1 MMTSIGIFRR
11 RYLSNLL
18 AIVLAV
24 SGLQA
29 IAISSAPT
37 ASAGPALSWTQS
49 TIAGA
54 VSNSGVYGQTLATST
69 DGSKV
74 FVAATNRAFLSTNYG
89 VNWTTITALNN
100 LNPDRYQSAAD
111 MSADGTK
118 IYYAFKNQIYYSW
131 DSGQTWTNKTF
142 STKSGLSVWSMDAS
156 NDGTKILITNR
167 DSSEY
172 DYSTNSGETWTQVS
186 DPGGGGWAG
195 AISGD
200 GTKII
205 IANRLGTPRI
215 GPLGGTL
222 TAINLGALDWKSKD
236 FRGAACDL
244 TCTNIL
250 LANTGGGLFT
260 SSDSGATWKLG
271 TNSADSGFRNLQF
284 EGADINSDG
293 TRMAATVSFDIR
305 KDVYISTDFG
315 VTWRTQNVGIVDPQD
330 VAIASTGSAIYALSG
345 GDQSGNYPVQFARST
360 FPIIQTVACSSGGS
374 FTLENNVVTTST
386 LDCAGAVV
394 IPDGVTSIA
403 ANAFSR
409 YNKLDDDERITSV
422 TIPNTVTAIG
432 IGAFRDNRNVSSLT
446 IGTAVTSIGND
457 AFNNL
462 YGLTTLVI
470 PGSVTTIGTRAFA
483 NVNLTSLTLNE
494 GLVTIGDSAFLG
506 NKLVTLVIPNSVTT
520 ISTEAAFSGWGLI
533 ETLTLG
539 SGLTTIGNRT
549 FENQKLQSLTIPPGV
564 TTLGADAFKNYAG
577 STYTYCGT
585 SLMATV
591 LNSAGLTGKTKYCQV
606 AQTSA
611 LTVTSTIATYGSTLT
626 LTTTGGNGS
635 GSISFVVDSGPCTVV
650 GSNLYSSNVGTCMVT
665 ATKAASSNY
674 FAASSTSTA
683 ITVNKGTPTI
693 SLALPASATTATYG
707 TAVTIT
713 ATVSKAGKV
722 TFKSGGTA
730 ITGCTLV
737 SGSTTATCNWTPS
750 AVNASTS
757 LTADFAPDD
766 STKWENLTAAGSK
779 TINVGKATQSVTN
792 TATSTNFNLGQTDTL
807 TATVTAGA
815 SGTVTFSAGGNTLC
829 TTSSLDSAGIASCAW
844 TPTTAGTYSVT
855 SSYSGDSNYVTNTS
869 TSSSIVVNSVITYD
883 VNGGVG
889 TAPTAFTS
897 PGTSTTLPNGST
909 LSKSGYTFGGWST
922 TSSGSAVSSTY
933 SSTISRTLYAV
944 WTANQYV
951 ITYLANSG
959 SGTQAAGSY
968 TTGATATSLPSTTT
982 FTRTGYTFGGWA
994 TSAIST
1000 APVTSY
1006 STSANVS
1013 FYAIWIHGTYTV
1025 TYNANGGSG
1034 TMAAQTS
1041 NATANL
1047 NANTFTYTDRVFNGW
1062 NTSADGTGTTYSNS
1076 VSYPFLANI
1085 TLYAQWGNVIT
1096 FSSQGATSGTPSQT
1110 SRSWSSGSI
1119 NLPQVGTMVK
1129 AGYTF
1134 GGWSNGTTTYAG
1146 GASYT
1151 PTGGITL
1158 NPVWTANTYTIS
1170 FNSNSASSGNVPA
1183 NQTWTAGTT
1192 ARTLSGNIG
1201 SPVLAKSGYTFG
1213 GWATT
1218 ASSTIAVT
1226 TYSSFANQTFYAIW
1240 TPISYTITYALNG
1253 GTSALPT
1260 QANRQIYNTFTLAAT
1275 PTKADYYFAGWSD
1288 SATAT
1293 TYAALATY
1301 SITATSAPAI
1311 TLTAQWIPTY
1321 TLNYVLNGSTSAVT
1335 GEGTYNSGTVVTLT
1349 AAPTRIGYTF
1359 NNWLDSSNVT
1369 HAAGSS
1375 FTMLQNSVLQAQ
1387 WTAILY
1393 PVTYALNGATGTLP
1407 LQSSLAMNS
1416 PFIVSTASVRA
1427 GYTFGGWSDGTS
1439 VYPAGSTY
1447 VIGTSSVTLTA
1458 QWSAIPYSVTY
1469 DLGGGQGTLPTQADG
1484 TIGSTFT
1491 LPATGANPTWI
1502 AHTFIGWSDGAAVY
1516 AAGSTYTFGASN
1528 VTLTAQFSLNGY
1540 TQIAYSFGANGAG
1553 ALPASTSALEGNTI
1567 VVASGS
1573 AVTRSNYAFAGWSD
1587 GSNLYQPGDV
1597 YLVGPEAAPITF
1609 VPNWTSGYNVAYS
1622 TGSGFGIAPV
1632 DPVGRVTGS
1641 TFIVGSA
1648 ETLNRQGFTF
1658 TGWSDGTNVVQ
1669 PGATYTVASANI
1681 TLTAQWIQ
1689 NSLAGIPSGALT
1701 PLANFSIVNGV
1712 SPTGS
1717 FNFGSTTISY
1727 TIPANALSAGTTVAI
1742 YGLTDTSSISGML
1755 PGDKSVV
1762 SSTVISWLSTDGTV
1776 PDASS
1781 PIAMTITNSQIVP
1794 GTVVYAISGSSL
1806 VMLGTATTNGLIT
1819 TTITSDPVIVI
1830 LNAVVVTPPVVTPVV
1845 TAPVVTAPVVTAP
1858 AVVAVPMVMPTI
1870 TSLTFVENAAKTG
1883 GKLVW
1888 VGTNIDSVLFTGTAS
1903 TYPAP
1908 FNYGAFTLSWDG
1920 TLVNMVAGVTY
1931 TMKIEARSSSGG
1943 SESKTIEY
1951 TIAKPVIDTSAAD
1964 AALKA
1969 AQEKAAAEKKAADE
1983 AAAAALKIAREKA
1996 LAEAK
2001 AAAEAA
2007 AIKAAQEKAAA
2018 EAKAA
2023 EEAVALKVAQDKAAA
2038 EAKAAEEA
2046 AALKVAQDKAA
2057 AEAKAAEEAAALKI
2071 AQDKAAADAADLAL
2085 AKKTPILNL
2094 FTWYASGIYSTSQNA
2109 KMKKLTLK
2117 LEPATTLKCVGYINT
2132 KGTTAA
2138 KAKAT
2143 ALAQAKT
2150 TCASAKKLNP
2160 GIKTAVT
2167 TVALAKAPKPLVGA
2181 SNTKAKYRVD
2191 LFAYKG

>member
-11 RYLSNLL
+11 RYISNFL

-37 ASAGPALSWTQS
+37 ASALTWTDVTGPTGRAKDWQHIRTNNDGSVIGVVSQGASQSNLGDLYLSRDSGASWTYTSQPTNNYYGLYRLAISGNGNIAIAADDSYIVKATYSGSAWSYS
-49 TIAGA
+49 TRAWSNPSGSGTNQRCAGYGPNFNSFAASTDGSNWVAGA
-54 VSNSGVYGQTLATST
+54 RDEGCVYTSSNSGVDWSNANIGGTHF
-69 DGSKV
+69 GS
-74 FVAATNRAFLSTNYG
+74 A
-89 VNWTTITALNN
+89 I
-100 LNPDRYQSAAD
+100 
-111 MSADGTK
+111 SADGTIRVTSNSNGN
-118 IYYAFKNQIYYSW
+118 IYRN
-131 DSGQTWTNKTF
+131 SGSGWSAI
-142 STKSGLSVWSMDAS
+142 STSGL
-156 NDGTKILITNR
+156 
-167 DSSEY
+167 
-172 DYSTNSGETWTQVS
+172 
-186 DPGGGGWAG
+186 P
-195 AISGD
+195 
-200 GTKII
+200 
-205 IANRLGTPRI
+205 
-215 GPLGGTL
+215 
-222 TAINLGALDWKSKD
+222 
-236 FRGAACDL
+236 
-244 TCTNIL
+244 
-250 LANTGGGLFT
+250 
-260 SSDSGATWKLG
+260 
-271 TNSADSGFRNLQF
+271 
-284 EGADINSDG
+284 
-293 TRMAATVSFDIR
+293 
-305 KDVYISTDFG
+305 
-315 VTWRTQNVGIVDPQD
+315 
-330 VAIASTGSAIYALSG
+330 ASTGWSFIAC
-345 GDQSGNYPVQFARST
+345 DST
-360 FPIIQTVACSSGGS
+360 CT
-374 FTLENNVVTTST
+374 
-386 LDCAGAVV
+386 
-394 IPDGVTSIA
+394 
-403 ANAFSR
+403 
-409 YNKLDDDERITSV
+409 K
-422 TIPNTVTAIG
+422 
-432 IGAFRDNRNVSSLT
+432 
-446 IGTAVTSIGND
+446 
-457 AFNNL
+457 
-462 YGLTTLVI
+462 
-470 PGSVTTIGTRAFA
+470 
-483 NVNLTSLTLNE
+483 
-494 GLVTIGDSAFLG
+494 
-506 NKLVTLVIPNSVTT
+506 
-520 ISTEAAFSGWGLI
+520 
-533 ETLTLG
+533 
-539 SGLTTIGNRT
+539 
-549 FENQKLQSLTIPPGV
+549 
-564 TTLGADAFKNYAG
+564 
-577 STYTYCGT
+577 
-585 SLMATV
+585 MA
-591 LNSAGLTGKTKYCQV
+591 
-606 AQTSA
+606 
-611 LTVTSTIATYGSTLT
+611 IATYGGKIY
-626 LTTTGGNGS
+626 TT
-635 GSISFVVDSGPCTVV
+635 
-650 GSNLYSSNVGTCMVT
+650 SNLGANWSAGGSANRNTVDLSMSLDGSVIAIADGSEIYISKDLGASWVGQGQTGKTWTGVT
-665 ATKAASSNY
+665 VSGDGKKIYAAANDGTIRKTDNLATQTITFNDPLDMTFGAADQ
-674 FAASSTSTA
+674 AITASSTSGLTVTLASSTTSVCTIISNSIRIVSAGTCTVTA
-683 ITVNKGTPTI
+683 NQAGNGVYAPATQVSNNVIISKASSSVSATGSTTFTYSGLPQGPASSSVSGSTGAVTYSYVGITPTSYTASATRPTNAGSYSVTATVATDTNYLSASSTPYTFTISKNTLEITASSPTVNYGAAKPTI
-693 SLALPASATTATYG
+693 TASFSGLLNGDASTVVTGQTCDTGYTTTSPAGSLPATSCSGGTASNYTITYVSGAVIINKIAPTLSLALPSNVLTATFG
-707 TAVTIT
+707 TAVVIT
-713 ATVSKAGKV
+713 ATVSKPGTV
-722 TFKSGGTA
+722 TFKSGGNA
-730 ITGCTLV
+730 ITGCTEAAA
-737 SGSTTATCNWTPS
+737 TTTGTCNWTP
-750 AVNASTS
+750 NATNSTTV
-757 LTADFAPDD
+757 LTADFVPTD
-766 STKWENLTAAGSK
+766 STNYTSLTAAGSK
-779 TINVGKATQSVTN
+779 TINVGKATQAVIIS
-792 TATSTNFNLGQTDTL
+792 ATSTNFNLGVSDTL
-807 TATVTAGA
+807 TATVSAGA
-815 SGTVTFSAGGNTLC
+815 TGTATFNAGGNALC
-829 TTSSLDSAGIASCAW
+829 TTGSLNEAGAAQCAW
-844 TPTTAGTYSVT
+844 TPTVAGTYSVT
-855 SSYSGDSNYVTNTS
+855 ATYSGDSNYVTGTS
-869 TSSSIVVNSVITYD
+869 SSSSIVVNSVITYD
-883 VNGGVG
+883 VNGGTG
-889 TAPTAFTS
+889 NAPSAFTS
-897 PGTSTTLPNGST
+897 PGTSTTLPLGT
-909 LSKSGYTFGGWST
+909 GLSKSGYTFGGWST
-922 TSSGSAVSSTY
+922 TSGGSAVSSTY
-933 SSTISRTLYAV
+933 SSTISRTLYAI

-959 SGTQAAGSY
+959 SGTQTAGSY

-994 TSAIST
+994 TSATST
-1000 APVTSY
+1000 TPVTSY

-1062 NTSADGTGTTYSNS
+1062 NTSADGSGILYSNS
-1076 VSYPFLANI
+1076 ASYPFLANI

-1110 SRSWSSGSI
+1110 SRSWSSGAI

-1158 NPVWTANTYTIS
+1158 NPVWNAITYTIS

-1213 GWATT
+1213 GWATS
-1218 ASSTIAVT
+1218 ASSTAAVT

-1349 AAPTRIGYTF
+1349 AAPTRTGYTF

-1416 PFIVSTASVRA
+1416 PFVVSTAPVRA

-1447 VIGTSSVTLTA
+1447 VMGTSSVTLTA

-1540 TQIAYSFGANGAG
+1540 TQIAYSLGANGAG

-1806 VMLGTATTNGLIT
+1806 VMLGTATTNGSIT

-1858 AVVAVPMVMPTI
+1858 AVVAVPVVTPTI

-1931 TMKIEARSSSGG
+1931 TMKIEARSSTGG

-1951 TIAKPVIDTSAAD
+1951 IIAKPVIDTSVAD

-1983 AAAAALKIAREKA
+1983 AAAAALKIAQEKA
-1996 LAEAK
+1996 LPRLRPQQMPLYSK
-2001 AAAEAA
+2001 AH
-2007 AIKAAQEKAAA
+2007 KKKQLPRLRPQ
-2018 EAKAA
+2018 
-2023 EEAVALKVAQDKAAA
+2023 LKQQQ
-2038 EAKAAEEA
+2038 
-2046 AALKVAQDKAA
+2046 LKLHK
-2057 AEAKAAEEAAALKI
+2057 
-2071 AQDKAAADAADLAL
+2071 
-2085 AKKTPILNL
+2085 
-2094 FTWYASGIYSTSQNA
+2094 
-2109 KMKKLTLK
+2109 KKLQLK
-2117 LEPATTLKCVGYINT
+2117 
-2132 KGTTAA
+2132 
-2138 KAKAT
+2138 
-2143 ALAQAKT
+2143 Q
-2150 TCASAKKLNP
+2150 KLR
-2160 GIKTAVT
+2160 KR
-2167 TVALAKAPKPLVGA
+2167 PL
-2181 SNTKAKYRVD
+2181 R
-2191 LFAYKG
+2191 

>member
-1 MMTSIGIFRR
+1 MMISIGIFRR
-11 RYLSNLL
+11 RYLSNFL

-37 ASAGPALSWTQS
+37 ASALTWTDVTGPTGRAKDWQHIRTNNDGSVIGVVSQGAIQGNFGDLYLSRDSGVSWTYTSQPTGNYYGLYRLAISGNGNIAIAADDSYIVKATYSGSAWSYS
-49 TIAGA
+49 TRAWSTSGSGTNQRCAGYGPNFNSFAASTDGSNWVAGA
-54 VSNSGVYGQTLATST
+54 RDEGCVYTSSNSGVDWSNANIGGTHF
-69 DGSKV
+69 GS
-74 FVAATNRAFLSTNYG
+74 A
-89 VNWTTITALNN
+89 I
-100 LNPDRYQSAAD
+100 
-111 MSADGTK
+111 SADGTIRVTSNSNGNIYRNSGSGWSAISTSGLPASTGWSFIACDSTCTKMAIATYGGK
-118 IYYAFKNQIYYSW
+118 IYTTSNLGANWSAGGSANRNTVDLSMSLDGSVIAIADGAEIYISKDLGASW
-131 DSGQTWTNKTF
+131 VGEGQTGKTWTGVTV
-142 STKSGLSVWSMDAS
+142 SGDGKKIYAAA
-156 NDGTKILITNR
+156 NDGT
-167 DSSEY
+167 
-172 DYSTNSGETWTQVS
+172 
-186 DPGGGGWAG
+186 
-195 AISGD
+195 
-200 GTKII
+200 
-205 IANRLGTPRI
+205 
-215 GPLGGTL
+215 
-222 TAINLGALDWKSKD
+222 
-236 FRGAACDL
+236 
-244 TCTNIL
+244 
-250 LANTGGGLFT
+250 
-260 SSDSGATWKLG
+260 
-271 TNSADSGFRNLQF
+271 
-284 EGADINSDG
+284 
-293 TRMAATVSFDIR
+293 IR
-305 KDVYISTDFG
+305 KTDIPPTIS
-315 VTWRTQNVGIVDPQD
+315 
-330 VAIASTGSAIYALSG
+330 
-345 GDQSGNYPVQFARST
+345 
-360 FPIIQTVACSSGGS
+360 VACSGGGS
-374 FTLENNVVTTST
+374 FSVENNVVTTST

-409 YNKLDDDERITSV
+409 FNKTTQEQQRITSV

-432 IGAFRDNRNVSSLT
+432 TGAFQDNRNVSSLT

-470 PGSVTTIGTRAFA
+470 PGSVTTIGARAFA

-520 ISTEAAFSGWGLI
+520 ISTEAAFAGWGLI

-549 FENQKLQSLTIPPGV
+549 FEGVSRLQSLTIPPGV
-564 TTLGADAFKNYAG
+564 TALGTNAFRDYPQ

-585 SLMATV
+585 SLTQTV
-591 LNSAGLTGKTKYCQV
+591 LNSAGLTGKTKTCQV
-606 AQTSA
+606 AQTITRTSISPTSPVKSGTYTPTA
-611 LTVTSTIATYGSTLT
+611 TASSGLTVAISIAAGS
-626 LTTTGGNGS
+626 S
-635 GSISFVVDSGPCTVV
+635 SVCSISSGVVTFNTV
-650 GSNLYSSNVGTCMVT
+650 GSCVIQYNQSGNSS
-665 ATKAASSNY
+665 Y
-674 FAASSTSTA
+674 FAATQ
-683 ITVNKGTPTI
+683 
-693 SLALPASATTATYG
+693 L
-707 TAVTIT
+707 T
-713 ATVSKAGKV
+713 ATVSKPGTV
-722 TFKSGGTA
+722 TFKSGGNA
-730 ITGCTLV
+730 ITGCTEAAA
-737 SGSTTATCNWTPS
+737 TTTGTCNWTP
-750 AVNASTS
+750 NATNSTTV
-757 LTADFAPDD
+757 LTADFVPTD
-766 STKWENLTAAGSK
+766 STNYTSLTAAGSK
-779 TINVGKATQSVTN
+779 TINVGKATQAVIIS
-792 TATSTNFNLGQTDTL
+792 ATSTNFNLGVSDTL
-807 TATVTAGA
+807 TATVSAGA
-815 SGTVTFSAGGNTLC
+815 TGTATFNAGGNALC
-829 TTSSLDSAGIASCAW
+829 TTGSLNEAGAAQCAW
-844 TPTTAGTYSVT
+844 TPTVAGTYSVT
-855 SSYSGDSNYVTNTS
+855 ATYSGDSNYVTGTS
-869 TSSSIVVNSVITYD
+869 SSSSIVVNSVITYD
-883 VNGGVG
+883 VNGGTG
-889 TAPTAFTS
+889 NAPSAFTS
-897 PGTSTTLPNGST
+897 PGTSTTLPLGT
-909 LSKSGYTFGGWST
+909 GLSKSGYTFGGWST
-922 TSSGSAVSSTY
+922 TSGGSAVSSTY
-933 SSTISRTLYAV
+933 SSTISRTLYAI

-959 SGTQAAGSY
+959 SGTQTAGSY

-994 TSAIST
+994 TSATST
-1000 APVTSY
+1000 TPVTSY
-1006 STSANVS
+1006 STSATVT

-1062 NTSADGTGTTYSNS
+1062 NTSADGTGTAYSNS

-1110 SRSWSSGSI
+1110 SRSWSSGAI

-1158 NPVWTANTYTIS
+1158 NPVWNAITYTIS

-1213 GWATT
+1213 GWATS
-1218 ASSTIAVT
+1218 ASSTAAVT

-1359 NNWLDSSNVT
+1359 NSWLDSSNVT

-1416 PFIVSTASVRA
+1416 PFVVSTAPVRA

-1540 TQIAYSFGANGAG
+1540 TQISYSLGANGAG

-1806 VMLGTATTNGLIT
+1806 VMLGTATTNGSIT

-1858 AVVAVPMVMPTI
+1858 AVVAVPVVTPTI

-1883 GKLVW
+1883 GKFVW
-1888 VGTNIDSVLFTGTAS
+1888 VGTNIESVLFTGTAS
-1903 TYPAP
+1903 TY
-1908 FNYGAFTLSWDG
+1908 
-1920 TLVNMVAGVTY
+1920 
-1931 TMKIEARSSSGG
+1931 RS
-1943 SESKTIEY
+1943 TI
-1951 TIAKPVIDTSAAD
+1951 
-1964 AALKA
+1964 
-1969 AQEKAAAEKKAADE
+1969 
-1983 AAAAALKIAREKA
+1983 
-1996 LAEAK
+1996 
-2001 AAAEAA
+2001 
-2007 AIKAAQEKAAA
+2007 
-2018 EAKAA
+2018 
-2023 EEAVALKVAQDKAAA
+2023 
-2038 EAKAAEEA
+2038 
-2046 AALKVAQDKAA
+2046 
-2057 AEAKAAEEAAALKI
+2057 
-2071 AQDKAAADAADLAL
+2071 
-2085 AKKTPILNL
+2085 
-2094 FTWYASGIYSTSQNA
+2094 
-2109 KMKKLTLK
+2109 
-2117 LEPATTLKCVGYINT
+2117 
-2132 KGTTAA
+2132 
-2138 KAKAT
+2138 
-2143 ALAQAKT
+2143 
-2150 TCASAKKLNP
+2150 
-2160 GIKTAVT
+2160 
-2167 TVALAKAPKPLVGA
+2167 
-2181 SNTKAKYRVD
+2181 
-2191 LFAYKG
+2191 